1 MGLVGKLIHEA
12 TSSLKEGEPSSSSK
26 TIKLLINKI
35 GLLLSNLSLDKTR
48 GYKFSKGRR
57 TQFCV

>member
-26 TIKLLINKI
+26 TIKLLISKHWI
-35 GLLLSNLSLDKTR
+35 VTVQPLLR
-48 GYKFSKGRR
+48 
-57 TQFCV
+57 